1 MDQAQWFWARVP
13 STIKDVN
20 DANMPTRRAT
30 RFFLLR
36 DLRGGADGRVWRA
49 CTTSGTGCAIKFCK
63 RSSVRDQT
71 QRLEA
76 EAEVWRAAWGV
87 KGVRVAT
94 LVGEPALVMPY
105 ARVIKE
111 PRSNK
116 IKQQVRDAIDEMA
129 SRGFCHEDLAWR
141 HVGRLGLRQQW
152 RRVVFFDLAR
162 VSPVDTRK
170 PKSVT
175 AAKAKMLNA
184 LGLA

>member
-1 MDQAQWFWARVP
+1 MNQAQWFWARVP
-13 STIKDVN
+13 STLKDVD
-20 DANMPTRRAT
+20 DASMPTRRAT

-49 CTTSGTGCAIKFCK
+49 CTTSGTGCAIKFCT
-63 RSSVRDQT
+63 RSSVIDQT

-105 ARVIKE
+105 ARAVKKPVSGQAE
-111 PRSNK
+111 
-116 IKQQVRDAIDEMA
+116 QQVREAIHRMA
-129 SRGFCHEDLAWR
+129 SSGYCHEDLDWR
-141 HVGRLGLRQQW
+141 HVGRLRLRQQ

-162 VSPVDTRK
+162 VSPVDTRE
-170 PKSVT
+170 PESAT

-184 LGLA
+184 LGLE